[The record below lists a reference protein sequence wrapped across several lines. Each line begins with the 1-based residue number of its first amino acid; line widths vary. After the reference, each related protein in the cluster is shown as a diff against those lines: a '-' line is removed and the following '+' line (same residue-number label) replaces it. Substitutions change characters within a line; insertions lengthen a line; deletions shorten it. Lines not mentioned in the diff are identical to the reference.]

1 MYRFSSY
8 NTEKKHRVYSG
19 GSGGGIISVYFKIIQ
34 ECIIT
39 LCVENT
45 TLLHIKIS
53 GI

>member
-8 NTEKKHRVYSG
+8 NTKRNIGYILG
-19 GSGGGIISVYFKIIQ
+19 GGGGIISVYFKIIQ